1 MSGREPISFV
11 QGRAGQ
17 AQSNVGG
24 AKMKFRHFGRAV
36 FVGAAMLV
44 AGGLGRAEAQQVTLK
59 IWMHEHP
66 PRIAIDKAIIAEFEK
81 AHPNIKIQYDVIGT
95 SEYSTKLL
103 TAFASG
109 SGPDVF
115 NQTSALVAQYYTS
128 RIMAPVDYAAMG
140 YADEKALAAV
150 YTTGLDGIRFGGR
163 VYGIPTEVSNYA
175 CYTNNAMWKE
185 AGLDPNKDF
194 PKTWEEFPAVAE
206 KLTQRDANGVP
217 RRRGFDFNWP
227 SAGAFWNSFNA
238 LLQQRGGSLAGEGA
252 YKATFDTPAN
262 RRTVQFLVD
271 WANKYRLGGPQ
282 YTDSRTDFLG
292 GKLAT
297 DCTFGIWGIPQVRDA
312 KIDFT
317 VRPAP
322 RFADATSD
330 NGMNAYA
337 YYMMVNAR
345 SSPAVQ
351 KAAWSYARYYTDQA
365 ARLFAGAGLFVP
377 RQEVAAKATDA
388 DSQVFLNELK
398 KAKFPPR
405 VVGYSQVSD
414 AIFRGRDRMV
424 QGGEPVATVMPE
436 LNKELDAILTR
447 ERARAEAMRK

>member
-1 MSGREPISFV
+1 MKHRHVS
-11 QGRAGQ
+11 RAILAGVAMLAAIGLGQ
-17 AQSNVGG
+17 AQ
-24 AKMKFRHFGRAV
+24 
-36 FVGAAMLV
+36 
-44 AGGLGRAEAQQVTLK
+44 AQQVTLK

-66 PRIAIDKAIIAEFEK
+66 PRIPIDKAIVAEFEK
-81 AHPNIKIQYDVIGT
+81 ANPNIKIQYDVLGA

-115 NQTSALVAQYYTS
+115 NQTSALVAQYYSS
-128 RIMAPVDYAAMG
+128 RIMAPIDYAAMG
-140 YADEKALAAV
+140 YADENAIRAV
-150 YTTGLDGIRFGGR
+150 YSTGFDGIRFAGR
-163 VYGIPTEVSNYA
+163 LYGVPTEVSNYA

-194 PKTWEEFPAVAE
+194 PKTWEEFPAIAE

-227 SAGAFWNSFNA
+227 GAGAFWNSFNA
-238 LLQQRGGSLAGEGA
+238 LLQQRGGSLVDEEA
-252 YKATFDTPAN
+252 YKATLDTPAN
-262 RRTVQFLVD
+262 QRVVQFLVD
-271 WANKYRLGGPQ
+271 WANKHRLGGPQ

-297 DCTFGIWGIPQVRDA
+297 DCSFGIWGIPQVVAA

-345 SSPAVQ
+345 STPAVQ
-351 KAAWSYARYYTDQA
+351 KAAWTYVRYYTDQA
-365 ARLFAGAGLFVP
+365 ERLFAGAGLFVP
-377 RQEVAAKATDA
+377 RQEVAAKANDVN
-388 DSQVFLNELK
+388 SQVFMNELK

-405 VVGYSQVSD
+405 VVGYGQIMD
-414 AIFRGRDRMV
+414 TIMRGRDRMV
-424 QGGEPVATVMPE
+424 QGGEPVAKVMPE
-436 LNKELDAILTR
+436 LNKEIDAVLTR

>member
-1 MSGREPISFV
+1 MTIHRV
-11 QGRAGQ
+11 CRRAF
-17 AQSNVGG
+17 A
-24 AKMKFRHFGRAV
+24 
-36 FVGAAMLV
+36 GAAML
-44 AGGLGRAEAQQVTLK
+44 AGLAMLGSGDAQAQQVTLK
-59 IWMHEHP
+59 VWMHEHP
-66 PRIAIDKAIIAEFEK
+66 PRIAIDKAIVAEFEK
-81 AHPNIKIQYDVIGT
+81 ANPNIKIQYDVLGS

-109 SGPDVF
+109 SGPDIF
-115 NQTSALVAQYYTS
+115 NQTSALVAQYFTS
-128 RIMAPVDYAAMG
+128 RIMAPVDLAAMG
-140 YADEKALAAV
+140 HADEKALGSL
-150 YTTGLDGIRFGGR
+150 YGTGLDGIRFGGR
-163 VYGIPTEVSNYA
+163 LYGIPTEVSNYA

-185 AGLDPNKDF
+185 AGLDPVKDF
-194 PKTWEEFPAVAE
+194 PKTWEEFPAIAE

-227 SAGAFWNSFNA
+227 AAGAFWNSFNA
-238 LLQQRGGSLAGEGA
+238 LLQQRGGSLVDEVA
-252 YKATFDTPAN
+252 YKASIDTPAN
-262 RRTVQFLVD
+262 QKTFQFLVD
-271 WANKYRLGGPQ
+271 WANKHRLGGPQ

-297 DCTFGIWGIPQVRDA
+297 DCSFGIWGIPQVANA

-351 KAAWSYARYYTDQA
+351 KAGWAYVRYYSDQA
-365 ARLFAGAGLFVP
+365 ERLFTGSGLFVP
-377 RQEVAAKATDA
+377 RPEVAAKAVDA
-388 DSQVFLNELK
+388 NSRVFLDELK

-405 VVGYSQVSD
+405 VVGQPQVLD
-414 AIFRGRDRMV
+414 AVMRGRDRMV
-424 QGGEPVATVMPE
+424 QGGEPVAKVLPE
-436 LNKELDAILTR
+436 LNKEIDVILQR
-447 ERARAEAMRK
+447 ERARAEALNK

>member
-1 MSGREPISFV
+1 
-11 QGRAGQ
+11 
-17 AQSNVGG
+17 
-24 AKMKFRHFGRAV
+24 MKFRHLSHAV
-36 FVGAAMLV
+36 FAGAAML
-44 AGGLGRAEAQQVTLK
+44 AAIGLGSAEAQQVTLK

-66 PRIAIDKAIIAEFEK
+66 PRIPIDKAIVAEFEK
-81 AHPNIKIQYDVIGT
+81 VHPNIKIQYDVLGVADYT
-95 SEYSTKLL
+95 TKLL

-115 NQTSALVAQYYTS
+115 NQTSALVAQYFTS

-140 YADEKALAAV
+140 YADEKALMAV
-150 YTTGLDGIRFGGR
+150 YSTGLDGIRFGGR
-163 VYGIPTEVSNYA
+163 IYGIPTEVSNYA

-194 PKTWEEFPAVAE
+194 PKTWEEFPAIAE

-227 SAGAFWNSFNA
+227 GAGAFWNSFNA
-238 LLQQRGGSLAGEGA
+238 LLQQRGGNLVDEEA

-262 RRTVQFLVD
+262 QRTVQFLVD
-271 WANKYRLGGPQ
+271 WANKHRLGGPQ
-282 YTDSRTDFLG
+282 YTDSRSDFLG

-297 DCTFGIWGIPQVRDA
+297 DCTFGIWGIPQMHDA

-330 NGMNAYA
+330 NGMNSYA

-345 SSPAVQ
+345 STPAVQ
-351 KAAWSYARYYTDQA
+351 QAAWTYVRYYTDQA
-365 ARLFAGAGLFVP
+365 NRLFAGSGLFVP
-377 RQEVAAKATDA
+377 RQEVAAMAVDA
-388 DSQVFLNELK
+388 NSQVFLNELK

-405 VVGYSQVSD
+405 VVGYSQVLD
-414 AIFRGRDRMV
+414 AIMRGRDRMV
-424 QGGEPVATVMPE
+424 QGGEPVAKVMPE
-436 LNKELDAILTR
+436 MNKEIDAILTR
-447 ERARAEAMRK
+447 ERARAEALRK